1 MEFLRNVLLIDKS
14 NEEIIS
20 LKADLLN
27 HNKKFSVYT
36 LNSRNKIAEISNQ
49 AEIRYVLL
57 NTNIG
62 KNDVFFILK
71 FIKLLEEKRNYSLS
85 IFLISEDYD
94 LLQEILSEF
103 SFEKL
108 QVLHTPFDKNDFIS
122 KLQLIAFGSSSN
134 EKSKNKNDILDIDL
148 EFLNVFIS
156 ATKRI
161 LAEMAQ
167 LPPLTHSP
175 PQLMSKLKEPIKI
188 GISSKILISSVYFKG
203 SYFIA
208 FPEQTFFNFYEKVV
222 MEKCTSIT
230 NENKDFV
237 GELAN
242 IIYGQCKKQFSEL
255 GYNLDMVIPSTHIGD
270 ISYDIVILIPFN
282 SELGL
287 FYLAFAPGLI

>member
-1 MEFLRNVLLIDKS
+1 MEFIRNVLLIDKS
-14 NEEIIS
+14 NEEINS

-108 QVLHTPFDKNDFIS
+108 QVLHTPFEKNDFIE
-122 KLQLIAFGSSSN
+122 KLQLIAFGQNSI
-134 EKSKNKNDILDIDL
+134 EKTKNKNGILDVDL

-270 ISYDIVILIPFN
+270 ISYDIVILIPFK